1 VRVGSAAPLIVER
14 RARFLS
20 MARHPCRRAR
30 IIAEVTAMDF
40 DLSTARMNQASATI
54 DLIDRAFI
62 AAAVRKLERP
72 GRLVEFLNTM
82 GKPAEAIIKGL
93 PIWASSPIEHA
104 LQRTLV
110 AAVEW
115 AARTLDGSVHADE
128 KNVSTLSHAV
138 VKSRGAMHV
147 TAAAILGGFGGA
159 FGIAALPIELPITT
173 LVILRSIAAI
183 ARDFDADLDD
193 PATRLECVSV
203 LSLGGPSSSDDAME
217 SSYLTSRVGL
227 ALLIRDAGRFL
238 AGKSTLQLGEALARG
253 AAPEVTRLI
262 GAIAGRFGYLAID
275 LAYAEMVPIIGA
287 IGGAAL
293 NGYFANFFNQIAYY
307 HFGLRRLERIYGEDA
322 VQRIYREELRGLEI

>member
-1 VRVGSAAPLIVER
+1 MNRGS
-14 RARFLS
+14 S
-20 MARHPCRRAR
+20 
-30 IIAEVTAMDF
+30 
-40 DLSTARMNQASATI
+40 TI

-82 GKPAEAIIKGL
+82 GKPAEAIIKAL
-93 PIWASSPIEHA
+93 PAWASSRIERA
-104 LQRTLV
+104 LQQTLLD
-110 AAVEW
+110 AVGW
-115 AARTLDGSVHADE
+115 ATKTLDGSIHSDE
-128 KNVSTLSHAV
+128 RNVSMLSNVV

-159 FGIAALPIELPITT
+159 FGIAALPLELPVTT

-203 LSLGGPSSSDDAME
+203 LSLGGPSLSDDAME

-227 ALLIRDAGRFL
+227 ALLIGDAGRFL
-238 AGKSTLQLGEALARG
+238 AGKSTLQLSEALARG

-262 GAIAGRFGYLAID
+262 TAIAGRFGYLALD
-275 LAYAEMVPIIGA
+275 LAYAEMVPIAGA
-287 IGGAAL
+287 VGGAAL

-307 HFGLRRLERIYGEDA
+307 HFGLRRLERIYGEED
-322 VQRIYREELRGLEI
+322 VQRIYREELRRLNI